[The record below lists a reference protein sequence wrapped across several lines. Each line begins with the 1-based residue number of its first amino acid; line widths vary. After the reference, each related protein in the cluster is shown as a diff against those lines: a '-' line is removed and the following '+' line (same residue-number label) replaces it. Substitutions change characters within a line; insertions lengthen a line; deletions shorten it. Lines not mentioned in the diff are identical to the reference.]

1 MVEDNTP
8 SNEEI
13 NKYRTTEV
21 ITSLNQD
28 LNKDDEY
35 DLKNQKED
43 FESDFDVK
51 STLLDLRANEI
62 NPFFNQKDI
71 ALSNINSKDH
81 KLMIE
86 LNYYIDFGVI
96 LYENGFKESAL
107 LCADKVL
114 TKLNFARSFDG
125 FQQKMLITR
134 IKAAQLQLEKEREK
148 GLMQK
153 AGRKIRRNG

>member
-1 MVEDNTP
+1 MSKDETP
-8 SNEEI
+8 TNEEI
-13 NKYRTTEV
+13 NKYRVTEAV
-21 ITSLNQD
+21 TSTNQD

-71 ALSNINSKDH
+71 ALSNINTKD
-81 KLMIE
+81 KAIMNE
-86 LNYYIDFGVI
+86 MNYYIDFGIV

-134 IKAAQLQLEKEREK
+134 IKAAQLELQKERE
-148 GLMQK
+148 GGVMQSAK
-153 AGRKIRRNG
+153 KKFRRNG